1 MATPTPVPAPSR
13 NNPISL
19 RIYKAISTNF
29 DDKASRDAL
38 EIASGFYAKRDKGK
52 AKAGP
57 SPSPDSGDG
66 GGGGDGNDDDEL
78 VPRRR
83 TLKGQSAAAARRN
96 LKRDVE
102 ARMAG
107 GSQRFLDAFGEV
119 DKVGRLGSGQ
129 EQTGGLT
136 GPEARRAPRAHARD
150 AGALRRSA
158 GRARPGEQR
167 DKVPARACGRAAVTA
182 VSSLR
187 IIGS

>member
-29 DDKASRDAL
+29 DDAASREAL
-38 EIASGFYAKRDKGK
+38 EVASGFYAKRDKGK
-52 AKAGP
+52 SKA
-57 SPSPDSGDG
+57 SPDLSVSLA
-66 GGGGDGNDDDEL
+66 DDDEDL

-119 DKVGRLGSGQ
+119 DKVS
-129 EQTGGLT
+129 
-136 GPEARRAPRAHARD
+136 
-150 AGALRRSA
+150 
-158 GRARPGEQR
+158 
-167 DKVPARACGRAAVTA
+167 
-182 VSSLR
+182 
-187 IIGS
+187 